1 MKLGRIPF
9 TPHLDLDVSQFEC
22 FWWLCLTKYTITVQE
37 STTTQKLKENIIIII
52 TIMILPGAWTEA
64 PFWRVRPPGRGRS
77 SPRRGSAA
85 WAATSSVALTW
96 NKEDLWKFVEEW
108 ASLIFCGHL
117 SWGMTSFFGGEV
129 DNAPLDLGRLQGR
142 GCGAQI
148 LLPAIKPNCLQR
160 RNLREEQMER
170 FTKMFAG
177 GESKNPVLFWLK
189 KCGYLLSSCSEV
201 TEWAYWRRSC
211 VTRNRW
217 FICLPPTVL
226 NSFCGSFSD

>member
-1 MKLGRIPF
+1 MTVFDKIYDNRTGIHNYPKIEEKHHHHHHHHDLTWGLNWSAFLTSSTSWPRSFFSTTGKRSVSCDIF
-9 TPHLDLDVSQFEC
+9 SRPHL
-22 FWWLCLTKYTITVQE
+22 K
-37 STTTQKLKENIIIII
+37 
-52 TIMILPGAWTEA
+52 
-64 PFWRVRPPGRGRS
+64 
-77 SPRRGSAA
+77 PR
-85 WAATSSVALTW
+85 
-96 NKEDLWKFVEEW
+96 
-108 ASLIFCGHL
+108 ASLKICRRMSKSNFL
-117 SWGMTSFFGGEV
+117 WTSQLGNDKFFWGEV

-170 FTKMFAG
+170 FTKMSAG
-177 GESKNPVLFWLK
+177 GESKNSVLFWLK

>member
-1 MKLGRIPF
+1 MTVFDKIYDNRTGIHNYPKIEGKHHHHHHHHDLTWGLNWSAFLTSSTSWPRSFFSTTGKRSVSCDIF
-9 TPHLDLDVSQFEC
+9 SRPHLKQ
-22 FWWLCLTKYTITVQE
+22 
-37 STTTQKLKENIIIII
+37 
-52 TIMILPGAWTEA
+52 G
-64 PFWRVRPPGRGRS
+64 
-77 SPRRGSAA
+77 
-85 WAATSSVALTW
+85 
-96 NKEDLWKFVEEW
+96 
-108 ASLIFCGHL
+108 ASLKICRRMSKSNFL
-117 SWGMTSFFGGEV
+117 WTSQLGNDKFFWGEV

-170 FTKMFAG
+170 FTKMSAG
-177 GESKNPVLFWLK
+177 GESKNSVLFWLK